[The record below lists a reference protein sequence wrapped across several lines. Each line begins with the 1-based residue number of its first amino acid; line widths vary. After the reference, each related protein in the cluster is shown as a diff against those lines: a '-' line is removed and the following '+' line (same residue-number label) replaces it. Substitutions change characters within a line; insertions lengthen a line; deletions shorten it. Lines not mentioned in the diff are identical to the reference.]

1 VGTEEVVVEGEEV
14 RSVPVWVL
22 VAVAEATG
30 MEDEMCC
37 KQGSQRWVTLGDY
50 LSGRGLILNWQVELE
65 LSWELVL

>member
-1 VGTEEVVVEGEEV
+1 VGTEVVVEGEEV

-30 MEDEMCC
+30 MEDETCC

-50 LSGRGLILNWQVELE
+50 LSRRGLVLNWQVELE

>member
-30 MEDEMCC
+30 MEDETCC

-50 LSGRGLILNWQVELE
+50 LSRRGLVLNRQVELE
-65 LSWELVL
+65 LGWELVL

>member
-1 VGTEEVVVEGEEV
+1 MEGEEV

-30 MEDEMCC
+30 MEGEMCC

-50 LSGRGLILNWQVELE
+50 LSRRGLVLNRKVELE
-65 LSWELVL
+65 LGWELIL